1 MVIDKT
7 SRHALSIGL
16 RVGPHALFEA
26 PRVAFQ
32 RFVLAG
38 HFAAQRRDVNRPLE
52 PGEENV
58 FHNRVPN
65 NGPGEL

>member
-1 MVIDKT
+1 
-7 SRHALSIGL
+7 
-16 RVGPHALFEA
+16 
-26 PRVAFQ
+26 
-32 RFVLAG
+32 LAG
-38 HFAAQRRDVNRPLE
+38 HFAAQRRDVNRPLG